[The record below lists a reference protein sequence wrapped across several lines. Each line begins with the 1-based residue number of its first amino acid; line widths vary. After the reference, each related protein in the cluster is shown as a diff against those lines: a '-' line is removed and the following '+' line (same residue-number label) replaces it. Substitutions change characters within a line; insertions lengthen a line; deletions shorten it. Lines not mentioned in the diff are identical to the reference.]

1 MCIRDRIWDESLHV
15 RRVHALALDSIPS
28 ILKFS
33 DWGKTSF
40 TVEFLNRD
48 GWSLESVL
56 SLLDE
61 MLEEFSPMIVTYNIA
76 FNVLLFKFSD
86 SGTLMP

>member
-1 MCIRDRIWDESLHV
+1 M
-15 RRVHALALDSIPS
+15 
-28 ILKFS
+28 LKGAQVVKN
-33 DWGKTSF
+33 WGKTSF

-86 SGTLMP
+86 SGILMP

>member
-1 MCIRDRIWDESLHV
+1 M
-15 RRVHALALDSIPS
+15 
-28 ILKFS
+28 LKGAQVVKN
-33 DWGKTSF
+33 WGKTSF

-76 FNVLLFKFSD
+76 FNVLLFKFS
-86 SGTLMP
+86 GFTVNLMASTRAMALLSRSWQDLEMQRY